1 MIAVMP
7 CVDIPGAH
15 SIDFAVLGIHRGCCQ
30 DRLAV
35 YVRSWIDAGGRHNID
50 NPFGEVGYKD
60 PCQYG
65 EEHEKDWL
73 FQEVLIA

>member
-15 SIDFAVLGIHRGCCQ
+15 SIDFAVLDIHRGCCQ

-35 YVRSWIDAGGRHNID
+35 YVRSWTDVRGRRNMD
-50 NPFGEVGYKD
+50 NPVGAVVCKD
-60 PCQYG
+60 PCLYG
-65 EEHEKDWL
+65 EEYEKD
-73 FQEVLIA
+73 

>member
-1 MIAVMP
+1 MS
-7 CVDIPGAH
+7 CVGSQPTH
-15 SIDFAVLGIHRGCCQ
+15 SIDFAASGNHRGCCQ
-30 DRLAV
+30 DHLAV

-65 EEHEKDWL
+65 EEHEKD
-73 FQEVLIA
+73 